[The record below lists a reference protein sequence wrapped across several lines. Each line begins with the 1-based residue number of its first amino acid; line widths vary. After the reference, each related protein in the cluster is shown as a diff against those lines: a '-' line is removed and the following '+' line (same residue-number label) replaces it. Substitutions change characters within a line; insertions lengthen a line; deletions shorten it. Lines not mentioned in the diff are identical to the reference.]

1 MWNKIITIKRTHYR
15 EDGTFGV
22 IDDEGEMF
30 ALTVELPWKD
40 NQQNVSCIPEGE
52 YDLKRK
58 KSHHFGEVFEV
69 LNVPNRT
76 DVLIHPANTKDDL
89 KGCIGLGEQ
98 FEPIG
103 SLDAVLLSRQAV
115 SEFMKRMKGFD
126 YGKLVIL
133 KRS

>member
-15 EDGTFGV
+15 DDGTFGI

-40 NQQNVSCIPEGE
+40 NQQNISCIPEGE

-58 KSHHFGEVFEV
+58 TSPHFGESFEV

-76 DVLIHPANTKDDL
+76 DILIHPANTIEDL

-103 SLDAVLLSRQAV
+103 SLNAVILSRQAV
-115 SEFMKRMKGFD
+115 LEFMKRMKGFD

>member
-15 EDGTFGV
+15 DDGTFGV

-40 NQQNVSCIPEGE
+40 NQQNISCIPEGE

-58 KSHHFGEVFEV
+58 NSPHFGESFEV

-76 DVLIHPANTKDDL
+76 DILIHPANTIEDL

-103 SLDAVLLSRQAV
+103 SLNAVILSRQAV
-115 SEFMKRMKGFD
+115 LEFMKRMKGFD